1 MRFAIALTCGLLAG
15 VLPGTVRAAETNEAA
30 ALQAA
35 ESWLKLIDAGQYG
48 AAWDEASSAFRKA
61 VSRSTWE
68 KKSAAAREPL
78 GKMVS
83 RKVASKQLTHEL
95 PGAPDGTYVL
105 LTFDTRFEHKE
116 HGVETVTMVLD
127 DGRFRGAGYFIR

>member
-1 MRFAIALTCGLLAG
+1 MRRPIALTFFLLA
-15 VLPGTVRAAETNEAA
+15 VAAAPARAAETSEAA

-35 ESWLKLIDAGQYG
+35 EAWLKLIDAGQYG
-48 AAWDEASSAFRKA
+48 ASWDEASASFRKA
-61 VSRSTWE
+61 VSRSVWE
-68 KKSAAAREPL
+68 KKAAAAREPL
-78 GKMVS
+78 GKVLS

-95 PGAPDGTYVL
+95 PGAPDGTYVV

-116 HGVETVTMVLD
+116 RGVETVTMMLD

>member
-1 MRFAIALTCGLLAG
+1 MTRAIALSCLLAVAG
-15 VLPGTVRAAETNEAA
+15 APARAAETNEAA

-35 ESWLKLIDAGQYG
+35 EAWLKLIDAGQYG
-48 AAWDEASSAFRKA
+48 ASWDEASASFRKA
-61 VSRSTWE
+61 VSRSMWE
-68 KKSAAAREPL
+68 KKAAAAREPL
-78 GKMVS
+78 GNVLS

-95 PGAPDGTYVL
+95 PGAPDGTYVV

-116 HGVETVTMVLD
+116 RGVETVTMVLD

>member
-1 MRFAIALTCGLLAG
+1 MRWVIALSCVLLVVA
-15 VLPGTVRAAETNEAA
+15 LPAPVRAAEASEAA

-35 ESWLKLIDAGQYG
+35 EAWLKLIDAGQYG
-48 AAWDEASSAFRKA
+48 ASWDEASSAFRRA

-68 KKSAAAREPL
+68 KKAAAAREPL
-78 GKMVS
+78 GKVVT

-95 PGAPDGTYVL
+95 PGAPDGTYVVL
-105 LTFDTRFEHKE
+105 SFETKFEHKE
-116 HGVETVTMVLD
+116 RGTETVTMMLD